1 MSAPTIPSGKTLL
14 NVISRSWTD
23 VPIKK
28 DGGDVAITTILSE
41 ETPQA
46 AGDKKAWATTNLVP
60 TSEFLEAC
68 ESLTVVFD
76 ALESAALDKIVKT
89 DILNNV
95 AKLRER
101 YLAKPLE
108 SATIQELCLNEIKD
122 KQFKATEGFVW
133 LVRTLN
139 FTLKALMRNVQNES
153 EELSASFK
161 NAYSDSLANIH
172 NFVMRGVASAA
183 WGLVPYRADFYKK
196 LGEDQAQVKADLISY
211 LTALEKFVELLRA
224 FIETESAIIPKK
236 FKNF

>member
-1 MSAPTIPSGKTLL
+1 MACT
-14 NVISRSWTD
+14 VR
-23 VPIKK
+23 
-28 DGGDVAITTILSE
+28 
-41 ETPQA
+41 TPQKYSTIIFPPQYSCLTF
-46 AGDKKAWATTNLVP
+46 AGPFA
-60 TSEFLEAC
+60 
-68 ESLTVVFD
+68 
-76 ALESAALDKIVKT
+76 
-89 DILNNV
+89 
-95 AKLRER
+95 
-101 YLAKPLE
+101 
-108 SATIQELCLNEIKD
+108 
-122 KQFKATEGFVW
+122 
-133 LVRTLN
+133 RTLN